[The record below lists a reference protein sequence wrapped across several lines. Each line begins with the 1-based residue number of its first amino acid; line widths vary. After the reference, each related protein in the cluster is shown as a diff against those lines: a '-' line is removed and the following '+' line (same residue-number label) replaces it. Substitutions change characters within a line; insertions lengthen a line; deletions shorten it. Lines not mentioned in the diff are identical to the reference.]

1 MVWFTMKVAHSRLA
15 YGLAFAGALPFMAA
29 IGLVAFNWQ
38 ADRAITF
45 ALTYGAVIIAFL
57 SGIHWAVFLFR
68 PVECPQNLFVISN
81 VTALI
86 GWFAIAL
93 PSWLCFLVQSA
104 CFLYLLM
111 IDRSL
116 VRADLLPDWFWKL
129 RCRITSVV
137 AVSLIVLAALTA

>member
-1 MVWFTMKVAHSRLA
+1 MKDAHCRLA
-15 YGLAFAGALPFMAA
+15 YGLAFAGALPFLAA
-29 IGLVAFNWQ
+29 TGLVACNWQ
-38 ADRAITF
+38 ADRAIPI
-45 ALTYGAVIIAFL
+45 AMTYGAVIIAFL

-68 PVECPQNLFVISN
+68 PAECPQNLFVISN
-81 VTALI
+81 VIALV

-93 PSWLCFLVQSA
+93 PSPLCFLVQSA

-116 VRADLLPDWFWKL
+116 ARADLLPDWFWTL
-129 RCRITSVV
+129 RCWITSIV